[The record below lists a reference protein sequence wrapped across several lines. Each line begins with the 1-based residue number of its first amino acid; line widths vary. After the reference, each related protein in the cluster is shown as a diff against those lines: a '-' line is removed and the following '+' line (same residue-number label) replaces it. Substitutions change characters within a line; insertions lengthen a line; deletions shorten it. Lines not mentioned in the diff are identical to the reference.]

1 MRLGTIILLFLG
13 LAIQGLAQDSAATD
27 LLPGINQHIVD
38 FAAAH
43 LGKKVDCGECWDL
56 AAGAL
61 NEAGAKWDGAYGFG
75 SVLDWRKQEI
85 LPGDIVQFEG
95 VTTERRIDGR
105 IEQDIYGKHTAIVV
119 VVQER
124 GVYTIAHQNF
134 GNVRKVATTVL
145 RLADVRGGKLIF
157 YRPVPGP

>member
-1 MRLGTIILLFLG
+1 MRLGSFILPFLG
-13 LAIQGLAQDSAATD
+13 IVATVHAQDSTSTF
-27 LLPGINQHIVD
+27 LLPGINQRIVD
-38 FAAAH
+38 YVAAH
-43 LGKKVDCGECWDL
+43 MDKKVDRGECWDV

-61 NEAGAKWDGAYGFG
+61 NEAGAKWDGAYEFG

-85 LPGDIVQFEG
+85 MPGDIVQFEG

-105 IEQDIYGKHTAIVV
+105 IEQDVYGRHTAIVV

-134 GNVRKVATTVL
+134 GKVRKVATTIL